1 MKHNPWKNFLNNSNT
16 ANPVYKTMGE
26 KNLSET
32 IQAIKMLLR
41 CNEIDP
47 DTRKQAEKRLVVFE
61 TELAN
66 LPPKKRKPRSNK
78 AANPPRGVNRA
89 AHC

>member
-1 MKHNPWKNFLNNSNT
+1 
-16 ANPVYKTMGE
+16 MGD
-26 KNLSET
+26 KNLNGT

-47 DTRKQAEKRLVVFE
+47 DTRKQAEKRLVVLE

-66 LPPKKRKPRSNK
+66 LPPKKRQRRSNK
-78 AANPPRGVNRA
+78 VATCREA
-89 AHC
+89 